1 MTADEKRCVSFFLHH
16 TISSLTSYYDS
27 PLWNKLV
34 LQMCCEDAAVFHA
47 VVALSAVNQD
57 LEKQGLPAS
66 GVVATSSWRRYALEQ
81 SMRSFELLS
90 KRRTAHDPQLRQ
102 VVLVCCLLFVIL
114 ELGCGHFDDATAH
127 LQNGL
132 AILKEMK
139 VQRKIVGISGGSLLS
154 GSSVESSLLE
164 AFLQLESQ
172 ATHFGAIQPPL
183 YIDHQL
189 VHEQRYE
196 AYLFEFRNL
205 QDVWQAFNPLA
216 NNTYP
221 FLEQCSGKSEAE
233 VAANYGLLQA
243 RQQRLLSCLHQFGS
257 QLTQYLQSF
266 YHRLT
271 QKERRGADIIQL
283 FHQTAVLTVKTCL
296 YTSSRPKPASVV
308 AEYEDLLC
316 KALAIIDKFPERP
329 FMTVDSSINPTL
341 YAIAARC
348 PEYSIRLRAIDALR
362 RWPHSE
368 GYLHSIVIA
377 DFVVENMKLELR
389 RIWHQVQST
398 VSVLPPRVFFEE
410 REKGHP
416 IAHISDISGNYH
428 WILPLEPDRNVAEA
442 LLAIR
447 SVRDWTCIRASGILP
462 PKSTANAQSPLS
474 FS

>member
-27 PLWNKLV
+27 SLWNKLV
-34 LQMCCEDAAVFHA
+34 LQMCCEDSAVFHA

-57 LEKQGLPAS
+57 LERQGLPTS
-66 GVVATSSWRRYALEQ
+66 GLVATSSWRRYALEQ
-81 SMRSFELLS
+81 SMRSFALLS

-114 ELGCGHFDDATAH
+114 ELACGQFDEATTH
-127 LQNGL
+127 LQSGL
-132 AILKEMK
+132 AIFKETK
-139 VQRKIVGISGGSLLS
+139 VQRKIVGVSGGP
-154 GSSVESSLLE
+154 VENSLLE

-172 ATHFGAIQPPL
+172 ATFFGAVRPSL

-189 VHEQRYE
+189 VHELRYE
-196 AYLFEFRNL
+196 AYLYEFRSL
-205 QDVWQAFNPLA
+205 EDVQQAFNPLA

-233 VAANYGLLQA
+233 VGANYRLLQA
-243 RQQRLLSCLHQFGS
+243 KQQRLLSCLHQFGS
-257 QLTQYLQSF
+257 NLEQYLQSF

-271 QKERRGADIIQL
+271 QKEQRGAGIIQL
-283 FHQTAVLTVKTCL
+283 FHQTAVLMVKTCL
-296 YTSSRPKPASVV
+296 YPRSRPTPASVV
-308 AEYEDLLC
+308 AEYEDLLS
-316 KALAIIDKFPERP
+316 KALAIIGKFPERP

-348 PEYSIRLRAIDALR
+348 PDYSLRLRAIDALR

-377 DFVVENMKLELR
+377 NFVVENMKLGLR
-389 RIWHQVQST
+389 EIWHKVQCTDSA
-398 VSVLPPRVFFEE
+398 LPPHVSFER

-416 IAHISDISGNYH
+416 IAHIRDISGNYH
-428 WILPLEPDRNVAEA
+428 WTLPLEPDRNVAEA
-442 LLAIR
+442 LLSIR
-447 SVRDWTCIRASGILP
+447 SVRDWACIRASGLLS
-462 PKSTANAQSPLS
+462 PKSTAYGQPPLTS
-474 FS
+474 R